1 MAEDYPITLHALPVP
16 VGDGHRRVLNSPFPI
31 RVEHTESEFVVSDD
45 VLLLYGH
52 GQSLD
57 EALEDY
63 GATILDYYELLI
75 EREEAEELASNERP
89 HLDLLSH
96 LFHRQVAA
104 AHAG

>member
-1 MAEDYPITLHALPVP
+1 MAEDYPSTLHAFSVP
-16 VGDGHRRVLNSPFPI
+16 AAGGHSRALSSPFPI
-31 RVEHTESEFVVSDD
+31 RVEHTEGEFVVSDD
-45 VLLLYGH
+45 LLLMYGH

-63 GATILDYYELLI
+63 GATLLDYYELLI
-75 EREEAEELASNERP
+75 EREEAGELGSNERP

-96 LFHRQVAA
+96 LFHPQEAA